1 MGWVLS
7 CNSASRF
14 VDNLGPVMDELKDNP
29 DRAYLEHMIRTGRFG
44 VPFELTA
51 GLRDFKTRLLGGTV
65 GSVKLG
71 YEVPDSSIQG
81 NGVVSG
87 GTVMTM
93 LDYALAFAVLSKLN
107 FGQTCAT
114 ASITVNMLAAVKPTS
129 LEARAVVERAGRQIA
144 FARADLYDPS
154 RDIVVA
160 NASAAF
166 AVLDVSRFQSR

>member
-1 MGWVLS
+1 
-7 CNSASRF
+7 
-14 VDNLGPVMDELKDNP
+14 MDELKDNP
-29 DRAYLEHMIRTGRFG
+29 DRAYLEHMIRTGHFG
-44 VPFELTA
+44 IPFELTA

-65 GSVKLG
+65 GSVELG

-107 FGQTCAT
+107 CGQTCAT
-114 ASITVNMLAAVKPTS
+114 ASITVNMLAAVKPSS
-129 LEARAVVERAGRQIA
+129 LEARAVVERTGRQLA
-144 FARADLYDPS
+144 FARADLYDPA

-160 NASAAF
+160 SASGTF
-166 AVLDVSRFQSR
+166 AVLDASRFKTV